1 MVMIPNDLGNN
12 FKCYKITD
20 ISVWLICFS
29 VLLNVILCTVK
40 EHLLNRVILEISVVV
55 QKTVQDNGPVN
66 HLAITKSLEEKV
78 M

>member
-29 VLLNVILCTVK
+29 VLLNVILCTVI
-40 EHLLNRVILEISVVV
+40 EHLLNKVILEISVVV
-55 QKTVQDNGPVN
+55 
-66 HLAITKSLEEKV
+66 
-78 M
+78 